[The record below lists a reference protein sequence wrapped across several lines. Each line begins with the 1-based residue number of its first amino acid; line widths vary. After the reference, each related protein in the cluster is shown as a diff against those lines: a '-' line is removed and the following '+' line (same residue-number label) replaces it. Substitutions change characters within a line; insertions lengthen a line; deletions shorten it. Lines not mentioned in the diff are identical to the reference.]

1 AWAARRAAGLQPIR
15 SGGSGANGA
24 CARDVP
30 SALPLLLL
38 LLLSGGWKGS
48 APAPNGVGSRG
59 KRVIHR
65 RASRGRPPAKKEEEE
80 EEGWTWPAAP
90 RSSAAGLV
98 RRAPPRPAALPAA
111 GTPLELARA
120 ASAPPRAAE
129 AAAAASLLPRR
140 HRRAA
145 EAQLLPCESGSE
157 LPPPP
162 LLPLLP
168 GRGGRRAPL
177 PFSPGRRRRC
187 APPVPS
193 REERKGRLR
202 FRRGAAFPPCLPAS
216 LSPPCLL
223 SFSFFLSLGGWE
235 GAGERSSSSR
245 RGKAAGRGAQP
256 GAAAVAAAGARRA
269 MREYKVVVLGSGGV
283 GKSALTVQFV
293 TGSFI
298 EKYDP
303 TIEDFYRKEI
313 EVDSSPSVLEILD
326 TAGTEQFASMR
337 DLYIKNGQGFILVYS
352 LVNQQSFQ
360 DIKPMR
366 DQIIRVKRYEKV
378 PMILVG
384 NKVDLEGEREV
395 SFGEGKALAEDWSCP
410 FMETSAK
417 NKASVDELFA
427 EIVRQMNYAS
437 QPNGDDQCCSSCV
450 IL

>member
-1 AWAARRAAGLQPIR
+1 
-15 SGGSGANGA
+15 
-24 CARDVP
+24 
-30 SALPLLLL
+30 
-38 LLLSGGWKGS
+38 
-48 APAPNGVGSRG
+48 
-59 KRVIHR
+59 
-65 RASRGRPPAKKEEEE
+65 
-80 EEGWTWPAAP
+80 
-90 RSSAAGLV
+90 
-98 RRAPPRPAALPAA
+98 
-111 GTPLELARA
+111 
-120 ASAPPRAAE
+120 
-129 AAAAASLLPRR
+129 
-140 HRRAA
+140 
-145 EAQLLPCESGSE
+145 
-157 LPPPP
+157 
-162 LLPLLP
+162 
-168 GRGGRRAPL
+168 
-177 PFSPGRRRRC
+177 
-187 APPVPS
+187 
-193 REERKGRLR
+193 
-202 FRRGAAFPPCLPAS
+202 
-216 LSPPCLL
+216 
-223 SFSFFLSLGGWE
+223 
-235 GAGERSSSSR
+235 
-245 RGKAAGRGAQP
+245 
-256 GAAAVAAAGARRA
+256 

-366 DQIIRVKRYEKV
+366 DQIIRVKRYERV

-395 SFGEGKALAEDWSCP
+395 SFGEGKALAEEWSCP

-437 QPNGDDQCCSSCV
+437 QPSWSWHISRRCLRGVLPRAVAPGGRCRRRAAPACVGSGTNADPPFPAPPVRGSLCKVAKSGIVPGRPARGVARLTRDELGPCGRPARGAGERLRRVVGYLPILFTCCIGWEFAGRVEGAGEEDRAATLKTYHRDWVMS
-450 IL
+450 IQLFFMEED